1 MRYFDVLDRVGQ
13 SKDIKKFLV
22 VKNGESVE
30 IETVMEFKAPKTQ
43 GNTLIKAVV
52 MPGGKLN
59 LKGIIKIDK
68 GAELV
73 EAFLRQSILLIGE
86 SSMATAIPELE
97 IESNE
102 VRASHAAAIG
112 RVDEEQL
119 FYLMSRGLNRDEAVK
134 SIINAFLTE

>member
-1 MRYFDVLDRVGQ
+1 MRYFDVLDKIGQ

-22 VKNGESVE
+22 VKSGENVE
-30 IETVMEFKAPKTQ
+30 IETVMEFKAPQTQ

-73 EAFLRQSILLIGE
+73 EAFLRQAVLLIGE
-86 SSMATAIPELE
+86 NSMATAVPELE

-102 VRASHAAAIG
+102 VKASHAAAIG
-112 RVDEEQL
+112 RIDEEQL
-119 FYLMSRGLNRDEAVK
+119 FYLMSRGLNREEAVK
-134 SIINAFLTE
+134 LIIKAFLS

>member
-1 MRYFDVLDRVGQ
+1 MRYFDVLDKVGQ

-22 VKNGESVE
+22 VKNGESVD
-30 IETVMEFKAPKTQ
+30 IETIMQFKAPKTH

-59 LKGIIKIDK
+59 LKGVIKIDK

-86 SSMATAIPELE
+86 NSMATAIPELE

-119 FYLMSRGLNRDEAVK
+119 FYLMSRGLNHDEAVK
-134 SIINAFLTE
+134 LIIKAFLTE

>member
-1 MRYFDVLDRVGQ
+1 MRYFDVLDKVGQ

-22 VKNGESVE
+22 VKSGESVE

-59 LKGIIKIDK
+59 LKGVIKIDK

-86 SSMATAIPELE
+86 NSMATAIPELE

-134 SIINAFLTE
+134 LIIKAFLTE

>member
-1 MRYFDVLDRVGQ
+1 MRYFDVLDRMGQ

-22 VKNGESVE
+22 VKSGESID
-30 IETVMEFKAPKTQ
+30 IETVMQFKAPKTR

-59 LKGIIKIDK
+59 LKGVIKIDK

-73 EAFLRQSILLIGE
+73 EAFLRQSVLLIGE
-86 SSMATAIPELE
+86 NSMATAIPELE

-119 FYLMSRGLNRDEAVK
+119 FYLMSRGLSQDEAVK
-134 SIINAFLTE
+134 SIIKAFLNE

>member
-1 MRYFDVLDRVGQ
+1 MRYFDILDKVGQ
-13 SKDIKKFLV
+13 SKDIRKFLV
-22 VKNGESVE
+22 VKSGQTIDV
-30 IETVMEFKAPKTQ
+30 ETVMEFKAPQTQ

-73 EAFLRQSILLIGE
+73 EAFLRQAVLLIGE
-86 SSMATAIPELE
+86 NSMATAVPELE

-102 VRASHAAAIG
+102 VKASHAAAIG
-112 RVDEEQL
+112 RIDEEQL
-119 FYLMSRGLNRDEAVK
+119 FYLMSRGLKREEAVK
-134 SIINAFLTE
+134 LIIKAFLTE

>member
-1 MRYFDVLDRVGQ
+1 MRYFDILDKVGQ
-13 SKDIKKFLV
+13 SKDIRKFLV
-22 VKNGESVE
+22 VKSGQTIDV
-30 IETVMEFKAPKTQ
+30 ETVMEFKAPQTQ

-73 EAFLRQSILLIGE
+73 EAFLRQSVLLIGE
-86 SSMATAIPELE
+86 NSMATAIPELE

-102 VRASHAAAIG
+102 VKASHAAAIG
-112 RVDEEQL
+112 RIDEEQL
-119 FYLMSRGLNRDEAVK
+119 FYLMSRGLCRGEAVK
-134 SIINAFLTE
+134 LIIKAFLTE